1 MKKTTGLATAAL
13 VLGLMAFSQGEP
25 NSMDGVSEITGRA
38 ANTPIS
44 GTVRIDGSSISLR
57 FQYTSRR
64 HRRTPE
70 VTLRGT
76 LNGTRATF
84 TTVGTVGMEVG
95 TKVGVAAW
103 CTSLTAAPR
112 PPKAC

>member
-84 TTVGTVGMEVG
+84 TTVGTVGMAGAVG
-95 TKVGVAAW
+95 GV
-103 CTSLTAAPR
+103 TESESSHP
-112 PPKAC
+112 